1 MQGYIDV
8 HRMERVSDF
17 IDLNIKLNYTFV
29 LDDHV
34 KVQLSGG
41 VQNILDQF
49 QNDLDKG
56 VYRDAGYFYGPTA
69 PRTYFVGVKLFN

>member
-1 MQGYIDV
+1 MVCHFPI
-8 HRMERVSDF
+8 
-17 IDLNIKLNYTFV
+17 
-29 LDDHV
+29 